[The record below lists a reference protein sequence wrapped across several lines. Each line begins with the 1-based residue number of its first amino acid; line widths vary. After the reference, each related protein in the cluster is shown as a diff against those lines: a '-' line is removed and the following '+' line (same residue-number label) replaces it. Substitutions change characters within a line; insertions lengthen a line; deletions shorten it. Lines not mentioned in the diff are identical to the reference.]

1 MNVIDRG
8 NKSLLEALQKGA
20 KKISES
26 NGIAHTKLIDD
37 GKVEEAVAN
46 IPMQGGAYNSI
57 HNPFVSGEHVKK
69 QVSIVDDVVIN
80 KNAQIDIKGKL
91 EDKLQKS
98 ISTLGETGE
107 YYNAVDALFT
117 LFTVGKL
124 TESLMESISSKD
136 LKEIKAIINE
146 FKSAIDSF

>member
-1 MNVIDRG
+1 MNIIDRG

-20 KKISES
+20 KKVSES
-26 NGIAHTKLIDD
+26 NGIAHSKLIDD
-37 GKVEEAVAN
+37 GRVEEAVAN
-46 IPMQGGAYNSI
+46 IPVQGGAYNSI
-57 HNPFVSGEHVKK
+57 HNPFMSGAQVKK
-69 QVSIVDDVVIN
+69 QVSVVDDVVIN
-80 KNAQIDIKGKL
+80 KSTQIDIKGKL

-117 LFTVGKL
+117 LFTIGKL
-124 TESLMESISSKD
+124 TESLMESIDSKD
-136 LKEIKAIINE
+136 LKEIKSIINE